1 MLNSFGSYQRLE
13 TNTSTSPSQIK
24 PIIFVCSRKPDASA
38 CLLVSLLPMTDW
50 KLSHKHKLTQHQHF
64 VVLFVASSHH
74 NSCSSSL
81 NIHALR
87 LAGSASRSPAT
98 GFLIRYSCS
107 ILVMQGMSASTTP
120 DAAYPP
126 SPQHVASPPITVV
139 LTVLL
144 LVFFF
149 VGFFCIYFCKCFMDH
164 ILTSFQRSPSG
175 DLVGTAVVPK
185 EGLEVSLIESFPT
198 FVYAS
203 VKDYRIEQ
211 YGLECAICLVEFEDD
226 SMLRL
231 LTACCHVFHQECI
244 DLWLESHKTCPF
256 CRGNLESMPSNLAEK
271 SPVLAHE
278 NVAMQEIHEG
288 NEPVLLDP
296 DAVHID
302 IKGEQGHDQHH
313 QGTSTSDS
321 WPPNK
326 NNSNTNMVA
335 EDEQSS
341 RTNHDHQNVE
351 NETERFSRS
360 HSTGHSIVRPR
371 AEEDR
376 YTLRLPEHVKIK
388 LLRGHHNWTGSCT
401 TFGEFSRQTHNAA
414 AGHFGEVSGSAGE
427 GDINRL

>member
-1 MLNSFGSYQRLE
+1 
-13 TNTSTSPSQIK
+13 
-24 PIIFVCSRKPDASA
+24 
-38 CLLVSLLPMTDW
+38 
-50 KLSHKHKLTQHQHF
+50 
-64 VVLFVASSHH
+64 
-74 NSCSSSL
+74 
-81 NIHALR
+81 
-87 LAGSASRSPAT
+87 
-98 GFLIRYSCS
+98 
-107 ILVMQGMSASTTP
+107 
-120 DAAYPP
+120 
-126 SPQHVASPPITVV
+126 
-139 LTVLL
+139 
-144 LVFFF
+144 
-149 VGFFCIYFCKCFMDH
+149 MDH
-164 ILTSFQRSPSG
+164 ILTSFQRSPAG

-185 EGLEVSLIESFPT
+185 EGLDVSLIESFPT

-203 VKDYRIEQ
+203 VKDYRIEK

-296 DAVHID
+296 DAVHVD
-302 IKGEQGHDQHH
+302 IKDEQGQDQHH

-326 NNSNTNMVA
+326 NKNINNMVA

-414 AGHFGEVSGSAGE
+414 GGHFGEVSGSDGG
-427 GDINRL
+427 GDNERL